1 LFDLDG
7 NGNVS
12 LDEFEKIMNFTTSE
26 LNIGK
31 RMGISEADH
40 VSFKNTGLNR
50 LFFGPKGTDSLDY
63 DKFTGILNVVLVL
76 MT

>member
-1 LFDLDG
+1 M
-7 NGNVS
+7 S